1 MNKAYT
7 FLMNKAYTFLV
18 NKVYTFLVNKA
29 YISVVNK
36 ACTFLV
42 SPYIPVSQFILWGS
56 SNMQWIST
64 IAYMLY
70 VCIGDGGGG
79 GGYI

>member
-1 MNKAYT
+1 
-7 FLMNKAYTFLV
+7 
-18 NKVYTFLVNKA
+18 
-29 YISVVNK
+29 VNK